1 MARRRQADRERILR
15 AAAARFA
22 EVGTLQ
28 ARLDEVAAQAD
39 VARGTLYSHFPSK
52 EALVLALMGPV
63 LKDAVAGMDRVDRA
77 RTAQARVSAALQLYL
92 QLWARHPDA
101 LRLSHRLMTTQ
112 DVAAAAQL
120 HLPFVLRMVAVF
132 STVGRAGI
140 LRASSPELAARTL
153 ARVAVPLLELYVPV
167 PGGETLF
174 VEAVSGLLLKE
185 SPRTVPA
192 RRRTPRSG

>member
-1 MARRRQADRERILR
+1 MR

-22 EVGTLQ
+22 QVGTQQ
-28 ARLDEVAAQAD
+28 ASLDEIADQAD

-63 LKDAVAGMDRVDRA
+63 LSDAVAGMDRVDRA
-77 RTAQARVSAALQLYL
+77 RSARARVVAALELYL

-132 STVGRAGI
+132 ATASRAGI
-140 LRASSPELAARTL
+140 LRAGSPELAARTL
-153 ARVAVPLLELYVPV
+153 ARVAVPLLELYAPV
-167 PGGETLF
+167 PEGEALF
-174 VEAVSGLLLKE
+174 IEAMSGLLLKD
-185 SPRTVPA
+185 SLPPRPSRRGGTTA
-192 RRRTPRSG
+192 RVRSGG

>member
-1 MARRRQADRERILR
+1 MR

-22 EVGTLQ
+22 QVGTQQ
-28 ARLDEVAAQAD
+28 ASLDEIADQAD

-63 LKDAVAGMDRVDRA
+63 LSDAVAGMDRVDRA
-77 RTAQARVSAALQLYL
+77 RSARARVVAALELYL

-120 HLPFVLRMVAVF
+120 HLPFVLRMVVVF
-132 STVGRAGI
+132 ATASRAGI
-140 LRASSPELAARTL
+140 LRAGSPELAARTL
-153 ARVAVPLLELYVPV
+153 ARVAVPLLELYAPV
-167 PGGETLF
+167 PEGEALF
-174 VEAVSGLLLKE
+174 IEAMSGLLLKD
-185 SPRTVPA
+185 SLPPRPSRRGANTA
-192 RRRTPRSG
+192 RVRSGG